1 MERPGGWREWTLR
14 LERQPTT
21 STNFGGR
28 DFLFSSVLCQ
38 TNLQRNMYMDKLVD
52 SNEKNSRTRVC
63 GRGQRKP
70 RLQVISSLSE
80 RWQNRTNRV
89 DVNRIYT
96 YRGVIYRVWTI
107 KLHTAVEKGM
117 QQQKQQTVVR
127 DEKRS
132 GDSVVTRTVSQ
143 FA

>member
-1 MERPGGWREWTLR
+1 MERSGGWRGWTLR